1 MLRPPVV
8 KPITP
13 ATGPAWMRSRY
24 SVWALAGISF
34 AESVFAPILI
44 DPFLIG
50 LILAERTRWKLYVVT
65 AIVASLI
72 GGIFAYSIGLLFFD
86 TFGQAVIAAY
96 EAEEKFAAIS
106 ADVNENGF
114 VFVLIGAFTP
124 IPYKLVAIASG
135 ILQVSLLTFVI
146 ASMFGRILR
155 LGLVGFAAYSLSP
168 KMLPIMQ
175 RNHYMV
181 ALIMG
186 GVLISY
192 IGLKLFV

>member
-13 ATGPAWMRSRY
+13 ETGPAWMRSRY

-50 LILAERTRWKLYVVT
+50 LIVGDRKRWKVYVTT
-65 AIVASLI
+65 AIVASIL
-72 GGIFAYSIGLLFFD
+72 GGIFAYYLGLLFFD
-86 TFGQAVIAAY
+86 TFGQALITAY
-96 EAEEKFAAIS
+96 GVEEKFASIS

-124 IPYKLVAIASG
+124 IPYKLVALASG
-135 ILQVSLLTFVI
+135 ILQVSIFTFII
-146 ASMFGRILR
+146 ASVFGRILR
-155 LGLVGFAAYSLSP
+155 LGLVGIAAYALSP